1 MIIWCH
7 VICWRTTFC
16 TQYFWVGVFAIGIG
30 ASSLWISIFAWALPH
45 IWTQPSNQQH
55 RSKRSASFFSS
66 EYTPNYVMDAVFV
79 MFGICSGDNTA
90 FDAVDALIIWF
101 KRENIK
107 WWNSVCMLRFLFE
120 SERKKNEKEN
130 ATHNITYRSAKVA
143 EPFHR
148 PKSGTHSMRIHHHHS
163 ATAR

>member
-55 RSKRSASFFSS
+55 RSKRSAIFFPRNIHRIMLWMLFLLCS
-66 EYTPNYVMDAVFV
+66 VFV
-79 MFGICSGDNTA
+79 LVTILLLMLLLP
-90 FDAVDALIIWF
+90 LIIWF